1 MPFIPRI
8 PSRVTRFIIPAVHS
22 LPAPHIQPHYN
33 GKHSTGT
40 YTGFRRRI
48 SQHQQPLERPEIVRL
63 PPPQEIEYADAAV
76 RAVVHENVNEALAAG
91 NNVHINE
98 DGSKV
103 YLYKQSDGKEVLV
116 TVAVVGE
123 GVAGV
128 GTTVATGAV
137 EKEYMTRTGLTT
149 LASTEAVLL
158 VVLSIMMI
166 WLCYHHRC
174 EKKKLQQK
182 YISNDHPDEI
192 PTDEL
197 RFAFVDDIEAATQ
210 AK

>member
-33 GKHSTGT
+33 GRHSTGT

-63 PPPQEIEYADAAV
+63 PPQQEIEYADAAV

-128 GTTVATGAV
+128 GTTVATGG
-137 EKEYMTRTGLTT
+137 EFSYFNLLYYIIFT
-149 LASTEAVLL
+149 LSIIPLKIENFETDLDW
-158 VVLSIMMI
+158 VLS
-166 WLCYHHRC
+166 C
-174 EKKKLQQK
+174 
-182 YISNDHPDEI
+182 
-192 PTDEL
+192 
-197 RFAFVDDIEAATQ
+197 
-210 AK
+210 